1 MATDVGI
8 KVKVDGEK
16 TFRTAINAINQQ
28 TKQLSA
34 EMKAA
39 VAGMSGMTSSEE
51 KVAAQT
57 RILSDIIDKNKE
69 KVAVLSQQYDA
80 AKSRLDELGRELDE
94 AKSKEGDNTAE
105 VQKAENAYNRQAAEV
120 AKLGTQLAN
129 TNAEISTAETR
140 LKALGASASDSAKR
154 LKEAGENL
162 QKVGKGLQDVGGTL
176 TKVGSNLS
184 KYVTAPVLA
193 AGTAAV
199 KLASD
204 YDENLNKVEASFKD
218 NAKEVK
224 EWAKTATKQFG
235 ISESAALEATSL
247 FGDMGTSMGLT
258 TKEAALMSTGL
269 AGLAGDLAS
278 FKNIGIDQAMT
289 ALKGIFTGETESL
302 KTLGVVMT
310 QANLKQFAADMGL
323 VYDSMSEAEK
333 VTLRYQYVLSKTTN
347 AQGDYARTSDGTANS
362 LRTLQASVENLGAA
376 FGQEIVPMITP
387 MIQKL
392 TDAVTAFGELSDSQ
406 KQTTINLAATAAAV
420 GPVTTAFGKLSA
432 GLGKGIE
439 TAGKFAT
446 ALSAGNGV
454 GAALTST
461 LGIGGTIGLAVAGVA
476 ALCAGLAA
484 FRIAV
489 DNARDP
495 VNRLQSAMSGITK
508 AQETLSK
515 NNEIL
520 KLVDQ
525 YEVLRKRTQDA
536 TLSEEEHQAAA
547 EQLRGVLQK
556 LSDATGGTV
565 TSTEDLTDATD
576 QQIEKVKILTQ
587 EEQKRANATLYANL
601 LKGADAY
608 QQALEQ
614 QAMTGSAIA
623 KEEEHLAAMAD
634 NLAGSAEENLSKL
647 RQVVSDTRAD
657 ISAGLID
664 EYSLKDIGPILDDLE
679 NQLYD
684 ITGIKPNFESFGDA
698 EKYFEILE
706 FSVDKTSEAFI
717 KQSDHLEEV
726 KDGYS
731 GVEETIS
738 EFEKSIM
745 DWVRHGG
752 NAEEAA
758 RLLGTSVQGLGY
770 KMQAY
775 YKDAG
780 VAADGSDEFAK
791 SAEGVA
797 DAADEEADALDE
809 AAQAAAEAHKAIID
823 IASSAIEARYSGKD
837 LRETYN
843 ELSSEL
849 DKLRDSGDE
858 AAIMLAEQK
867 LYLLD
872 IAATND
878 ELADGFAKMGIS
890 AKGSLT
896 SLSQYLIDAGVSA
909 DDYLS
914 GVQSMRDGVVNAFK
928 SIRDENAMTAS
939 DMTAVL
945 RDNLEVQRDWGNNLA
960 YLWQQTSDNT
970 VRAYINYLYEQGP
983 QYAAA
988 VAEFANGGYDEL
1000 EAQAYL
1006 WADAGQL
1013 ASDQYAAGIWMN
1025 EYLAGD
1031 AAEDVAGTAIDGL
1044 DGADYKGSGKDGT
1057 REYKKGLESVS
1068 AKSSGEYVA
1077 GDSIS
1082 GMKAKLT
1089 EMKAASQM
1097 LTKGAIAMM
1106 QASAP
1111 QFRAAGVQLGGQ
1123 LVAGY
1128 QSQLSGS
1135 RSAAFTM
1142 ANNMIS
1148 AIKAQAGQFRA
1159 AGVSAGQQAVAGMAS
1174 TGNSFRAAGVSLAS
1188 YLIAGLNA
1196 QVGSARNSGAALAN
1210 GAVSAVSSQV
1220 SAFRAAGGNSGAS
1233 YAAGISAS
1241 ASAAQRA
1248 AASVAKSAMS
1258 SASISGWY
1266 SVGYNMAAGIANGIY
1281 GGSSMISSAAYSAA
1295 KRALATAKSYL
1306 GIRSP
1311 SRVFRDE
1318 VGLMIGEG
1326 MAEGILASQRTVAN
1340 AADSLGLSAL
1350 NAVNTNMACG
1360 GAGGSVRNS
1369 TYNLTPT
1376 IYVYGAEGQNVDEIA
1391 AAVEQKINDSLI
1403 RRL

>member
-57 RILSDIIDKNKE
+57 RILSEIIDKNKE
-69 KVAVLSQQYDA
+69 KVAVLSQQYDT

-129 TNAEISTAETR
+129 TNAEIAESEAK
-140 LKALGASASDSAKR
+140 LKTLGTSASESAKR
-154 LKEAGENL
+154 LKAAGESL
-162 QKVGKGLQDVGGTL
+162 QTIGKGLQDVGGTL

-347 AQGDYARTSDGTANS
+347 AQGDYARTSDGMANS
-362 LRTLQASVENLGAA
+362 LRTLKASAENLGAA

-420 GPVTTAFGKLSA
+420 GPVTTAFGKLST
-432 GLGKGIE
+432 GLGKGVE

-461 LGIGGTIGLAVAGVA
+461 LGIGGTVGLAVAGVA
-476 ALCAGLAA
+476 ALTAGGLALTFA
-484 FRIAV
+484 IA
-489 DNARDP
+489 DAIDP
-495 VNRLQSAMSGITK
+495 VKRLNKALEEMEAAQRDMAAHDEVITL
-508 AQETLSK
+508 A
-515 NNEIL
+515 
-520 KLVDQ
+520 DQ
-525 YEVLRKRTQDA
+525 YSALRVQLDDT
-536 TLSEEEHQAAA
+536 TLSEEEHAKVQAELQDVLA
-547 EQLRGVLQK
+547 QLSNVTDGAVT
-556 LSDATGGTV
+556 ATE
-565 TSTEDLTDATD
+565 SLTDATD
-576 QQIEKVKILTQ
+576 AQVEAAKELAQVEKERAAADVYARLLKDADKYQEAMLDQKRLAKEVEEAERHLGATRENLTGNTQ
-587 EEQKRANATLYANL
+587 EELERLQGVIEDTRDKLAEGIITTDTAEGAEELERILNDLEDQLYDL
-601 LKGADAY
+601 TGVKVEFDGIADAEAY
-608 QQALEQ
+608 F
-614 QAMTGSAIA
+614 
-623 KEEEHLAAMAD
+623 
-634 NLAGSAEENLSKL
+634 ENLS
-647 RQVVSDTRAD
+647 VSTEDSAD
-657 ISAGLID
+657 AALDASESYEDLSGELDSAKEATDDFRNSVLNLVKSGFLTSAQGAELLGVSVEGLD
-664 EYSLKDIGPILDDLE
+664 RMMVAYE
-679 NQLYD
+679 QD
-684 ITGIKPNFESFGDA
+684 ITRSMIASGDLADSFD
-698 EKYFEILE
+698 
-706 FSVDKTSEAFI
+706 
-717 KQSDHLEEV
+717 EV
-726 KDGYS
+726 T
-731 GVEETIS
+731 E
-738 EFEKSIM
+738 
-745 DWVRHGG
+745 
-752 NAEEAA
+752 
-758 RLLGTSVQGLGY
+758 
-770 KMQAY
+770 
-775 YKDAG
+775 
-780 VAADGSDEFAK
+780 
-791 SAEGVA
+791 
-797 DAADEEADALDE
+797 AADEEADAVN
-809 AAQAAAEAHKAIID
+809 EAHGKLID
-823 IASSAIEARYSGKD
+823 IASAAIDARYSGED
-837 LRETYN
+837 LREAYD
-843 ELSSEL
+843 ELASEFEKVK
-849 DKLRDSGDE
+849 DEGDE
-858 AAIMLAEQK
+858 TAVMLAEQK
-867 LYLLD
+867 LAMLD
-872 IAATND
+872 LAATNQ
-878 ELADGFAKMGIS
+878 ELSDAFAKMGVD

-896 SLSQYLIDAGVSA
+896 QLSQFLIDAGVSA
-909 DDYLS
+909 DEYTS
-914 GVQSMRDGVVNAFK
+914 GVTSMRDSVVNSFK
-928 SIRDENAMTAS
+928 AIRDENALTASEMTAI
-939 DMTAVL
+939 L
-945 RDNLEVQRDWGNNLA
+945 RDNLEVQREWGNNLA
-960 YLWQQTSDNT
+960 YLWNSTADNT

-1220 SAFRAAGGNSGAS
+1220 SAFRAVGGNSGAS
-1233 YAAGISAS
+1233 YAAGISAN

-1248 AASVAKSAMS
+1248 AAYMAKSALS
-1258 SASISGWY
+1258 SAYISGWY
-1266 SVGYNMAAGIANGIY
+1266 NVGYYAAAGVADGLY
-1281 GGSSMISSAAYSAA
+1281 GGSYMITRAARYAA
-1295 KRALATAKSYL
+1295 QQAYQAACSYL

-1311 SRVFRDE
+1311 SRLFRDG

-1350 NAVNTNMACG
+1350 NAVNTNMAYG
-1360 GAGGSVRNS
+1360 GAGGNVRNS